1 MSKKLL
7 GLFAGIVFTVSVMV
21 VPVKA
26 EVPDIGDLSKYS
38 NEQLVAMILEMLTP
52 GSSAETDTTTPQT
65 GSSNWVSLGIPQGF
79 QFNTNLKL
87 GMTSNDVKYLQI
99 MLNSD
104 PDTAVAI
111 TGAGSKG
118 NETTYFGGLTQQ
130 AVVKFQEKYA
140 STVLTPLGL
149 TKGTGLAGA
158 GTRVK
163 LNEMLTQGVSD
174 TPVDVSSLG
183 MIECVTKGYAWNG
196 TKCYDP
202 KAEDGETPVVKPVEG
217 AGLEVAL
224 ASDSPATS
232 LVTGQSAAPL
242 AKFVLTNK
250 DAVEAKI
257 TRVELQRIGVS
268 ADATLANVYLFQGL
282 TRLTDSAAIS
292 QGKIAFNNP
301 NGIITVPA
309 GSSVVLTV
317 ASDIDTG
324 TSGQTI
330 GISLNSV
337 QSNVEVKALPVRG
350 HVQTVADAEL
360 AKVTVGTVVPESEDS
375 VNAGTANYTVFQAP
389 LTVSKRAVNL
399 KAVTLKAI
407 GSAPF
412 DSFENV
418 QLYVNGVEVGSPI
431 VLTSEGMATFI
442 LDTPHEIQSG
452 SAILEVRA
460 DIVKGSSRN
469 FSFSLQNAADLIAVD
484 TDYNVYTQV
493 AGVPK
498 TTALITIN
506 EGTVSVSQDSTFDA
520 TTVTGGVSNAVLA
533 KYSFKAF
540 GENVKVSY
548 LDVESSVNLDN
559 VSIYVNGAPVTSNVN
574 YTGSKLHFSL
584 GSSLIIP
591 AGEAVSVEVRGD
603 TKVNGEKLE
612 DTTNIKMTLVPYTN
626 NAQGVSSS
634 KMITVPSI
642 KTEGQELTVGSGE
655 LTISKRSGVTDSN
668 ISPNTDNQRIGAFT
682 IQAGDSEAVRVNNF
696 NVNLTGSLKTESL
709 SNLYLKYGSSE
720 TTPRSVQTNNNF
732 TAGGVVIPAGESM
745 NVDVYADVH
754 SVLAKPNTGPLATF
768 DKTDNS
774 AAKATATLV
783 VAGEK
788 TAGGTA
794 TVTINGISVTH
805 TIVANDEFD
814 AVATAIA
821 TLINANI
828 NVNGYVIAEADGAEI
843 TLTSRTIGTSGSF
856 KLAASVDGGTYT
868 IREDPG
874 GDISTAKDIEGT
886 DANATITLSDHVEIG
901 DLFTVVINGTTFTY
915 NAQAATPADV
925 YSGLKASIESDT
937 EIAKVVSVNTNGS
950 NLEITSKAKTTG
962 LTSIFAK
969 AEKGSTTSDAA
980 TVITTLGISATGVS
994 SNATL
999 SVNDETGQ
1007 TMTTATAT
1015 LNTPTLSSTSAAAQF
1030 VLGDSEAQ
1038 AAKYNFIATGGKVVV
1053 NKLKFTVAN
1062 PEAVH
1067 SITIDGKTQNVSGG
1081 ALTISG
1087 LNIEIPETRSGKA
1100 VIVKIKY
1107 NKVGIGGIEAT
1118 DDVKLTLNEVEYKS
1132 GNATREITGL
1142 TVGSGEMYVVAGH
1155 PNKVEIKKV
1164 TDNLRNGEVKVAEVT
1179 ITPTGGPIKL
1189 QKLPIQIDI
1198 SSGVSEASLDT
1209 GAKFIAKSSLLSS
1222 DVEVA
1227 LENSAGDKTASKTLD
1242 FSTGVTI
1249 TKAETF
1255 SIYVTNIKDAAKDNK
1270 LTTKLGAK
1278 SSFQF
1283 TDIEGN
1289 TANINGSKLLKANYD
1304 ESSVEISY

>member
-7 GLFAGIVFTVSVMV
+7 GLFAGIVFAVSVMV

-26 EVPDIGDLSKYS
+26 EIPDIGDLSKYS
-38 NEQLVAMILEMLTP
+38 NDQLIEMILEMLAP
-52 GSSAETDTTTPQT
+52 GSSAGTDTTTPQT

-174 TPVDVSSLG
+174 TPVDVSSLGMIECVTKGYKWDGTKCYTDEVVDVDVSSLG

-407 GSAPF
+407 GSIPTDA
-412 DSFENV
+412 FENV

-498 TTALITIN
+498 TTALVTIN

-603 TKVNGEKLE
+603 TKVNGEKLT
-612 DTTNIKMTLVPYTN
+612 DNTNIKMTLVPYTN

-642 KTEGQELTVGSGE
+642 KIEGQELTVGSGA
-655 LTISKRSGVTDSN
+655 LTISKRSGVADSN

-682 IQAGDSEAVRVNNF
+682 IQAGDSEAVRINNF
-696 NVNLTGSLKTESL
+696 NVNLGGTLKTESL
-709 SNLYLKYGSSE
+709 SNLYIKYGSSE
-720 TTPRSVQTNNNF
+720 TTPRSVQANNNF

-754 SVLAKPNTGPLATF
+754 SVLAKPN
-768 DKTDNS
+768 
-774 AAKATATLV
+774 
-783 VAGEK
+783 
-788 TAGGTA
+788 
-794 TVTINGISVTH
+794 
-805 TIVANDEFD
+805 
-814 AVATAIA
+814 
-821 TLINANI
+821 
-828 NVNGYVIAEADGAEI
+828 
-843 TLTSRTIGTSGSF
+843 
-856 KLAASVDGGTYT
+856 
-868 IREDPG
+868 
-874 GDISTAKDIEGT
+874 
-886 DANATITLSDHVEIG
+886 
-901 DLFTVVINGTTFTY
+901 
-915 NAQAATPADV
+915 
-925 YSGLKASIESDT
+925 
-937 EIAKVVSVNTNGS
+937 
-950 NLEITSKAKTTG
+950 
-962 LTSIFAK
+962 
-969 AEKGSTTSDAA
+969 
-980 TVITTLGISATGVS
+980 
-994 SNATL
+994 
-999 SVNDETGQ
+999 
-1007 TMTTATAT
+1007 
-1015 LNTPTLSSTSAAAQF
+1015 
-1030 VLGDSEAQ
+1030 
-1038 AAKYNFIATGGKVVV
+1038 
-1053 NKLKFTVAN
+1053 
-1062 PEAVH
+1062 
-1067 SITIDGKTQNVSGG
+1067 
-1081 ALTISG
+1081 
-1087 LNIEIPETRSGKA
+1087 
-1100 VIVKIKY
+1100 
-1107 NKVGIGGIEAT
+1107 
-1118 DDVKLTLNEVEYKS
+1118 
-1132 GNATREITGL
+1132 
-1142 TVGSGEMYVVAGH
+1142 
-1155 PNKVEIKKV
+1155 
-1164 TDNLRNGEVKVAEVT
+1164 
-1179 ITPTGGPIKL
+1179 
-1189 QKLPIQIDI
+1189 
-1198 SSGVSEASLDT
+1198 
-1209 GAKFIAKSSLLSS
+1209 
-1222 DVEVA
+1222 
-1227 LENSAGDKTASKTLD
+1227 
-1242 FSTGVTI
+1242 
-1249 TKAETF
+1249 
-1255 SIYVTNIKDAAKDNK
+1255 
-1270 LTTKLGAK
+1270 
-1278 SSFQF
+1278 
-1283 TDIEGN
+1283 
-1289 TANINGSKLLKANYD
+1289 
-1304 ESSVEISY
+1304 

>member
-7 GLFAGIVFTVSVMV
+7 GLFAGIVFAVSVMV

-26 EVPDIGDLSKYS
+26 EIPDIGDLSKYS
-38 NEQLVAMILEMLTP
+38 NDQLIEMILEMLAP
-52 GSSAETDTTTPQT
+52 GSSAGTDTTQTPQT

-104 PDTAVAI
+104 PDTAVAV

-174 TPVDVSSLG
+174 TPVDVSSLGMIECVTKGYKWDGTKCYTDEVVDVDVSSLG

-360 AKVTVGTVVPESEDS
+360 AKVTVGDVVPKSEDS

-506 EGTVSVSQDSTFDA
+506 EGTVSVSQDSTFSA

-574 YTGSKLHFSL
+574 YTGTKLHFSL

-591 AGEAVSVEVRGD
+591 AGQTVSVEVRGD
-603 TKVNGEKLE
+603 TKVNGEKLANAI
-612 DTTNIKMTLVPYTN
+612 NIKMTLVPYTN

-655 LTISKRSGVTDSN
+655 LTISKRSGVTNSN

-682 IQAGDSEAVRVNNF
+682 IQAGDSEAVRINNF
-696 NVNLTGSLKTESL
+696 NVNLTGSLKT
-709 SNLYLKYGSSE
+709 
-720 TTPRSVQTNNNF
+720 
-732 TAGGVVIPAGESM
+732 
-745 NVDVYADVH
+745 
-754 SVLAKPNTGPLATF
+754 
-768 DKTDNS
+768 
-774 AAKATATLV
+774 
-783 VAGEK
+783 
-788 TAGGTA
+788 
-794 TVTINGISVTH
+794 
-805 TIVANDEFD
+805 
-814 AVATAIA
+814 
-821 TLINANI
+821 
-828 NVNGYVIAEADGAEI
+828 
-843 TLTSRTIGTSGSF
+843 
-856 KLAASVDGGTYT
+856 
-868 IREDPG
+868 
-874 GDISTAKDIEGT
+874 
-886 DANATITLSDHVEIG
+886 
-901 DLFTVVINGTTFTY
+901 
-915 NAQAATPADV
+915 
-925 YSGLKASIESDT
+925 
-937 EIAKVVSVNTNGS
+937 
-950 NLEITSKAKTTG
+950 
-962 LTSIFAK
+962 
-969 AEKGSTTSDAA
+969 
-980 TVITTLGISATGVS
+980 
-994 SNATL
+994 
-999 SVNDETGQ
+999 
-1007 TMTTATAT
+1007 
-1015 LNTPTLSSTSAAAQF
+1015 
-1030 VLGDSEAQ
+1030 
-1038 AAKYNFIATGGKVVV
+1038 
-1053 NKLKFTVAN
+1053 
-1062 PEAVH
+1062 
-1067 SITIDGKTQNVSGG
+1067 
-1081 ALTISG
+1081 
-1087 LNIEIPETRSGKA
+1087 
-1100 VIVKIKY
+1100 
-1107 NKVGIGGIEAT
+1107 
-1118 DDVKLTLNEVEYKS
+1118 
-1132 GNATREITGL
+1132 
-1142 TVGSGEMYVVAGH
+1142 
-1155 PNKVEIKKV
+1155 
-1164 TDNLRNGEVKVAEVT
+1164 
-1179 ITPTGGPIKL
+1179 
-1189 QKLPIQIDI
+1189 
-1198 SSGVSEASLDT
+1198 
-1209 GAKFIAKSSLLSS
+1209 
-1222 DVEVA
+1222 
-1227 LENSAGDKTASKTLD
+1227 
-1242 FSTGVTI
+1242 
-1249 TKAETF
+1249 
-1255 SIYVTNIKDAAKDNK
+1255 
-1270 LTTKLGAK
+1270 
-1278 SSFQF
+1278 
-1283 TDIEGN
+1283 
-1289 TANINGSKLLKANYD
+1289 
-1304 ESSVEISY
+1304 

>member
-174 TPVDVSSLG
+174 TPVDVSSLGMIECVTKGYKWDGTKCYTDEVVDVDVSSLG

-407 GSAPF
+407 GSIPTDA
-412 DSFENV
+412 FENV

-574 YTGSKLHFSL
+574 YTGTKLHFSL

-591 AGEAVSVEVRGD
+591 AGQTVSVEVRGD
-603 TKVNGEKLE
+603 TKVNGEKLANAI
-612 DTTNIKMTLVPYTN
+612 NIKMTLVPYTN

-642 KTEGQELTVGSGE
+642 KIEGQELTVGSGE
-655 LTISKRSGVTDSN
+655 LTISKRSGVTNSN

-682 IQAGDSEAVRVNNF
+682 IQAGDSEAVRINNF
-696 NVNLTGSLKTESL
+696 NVKLDGASTVDVKQL
-709 SNLYLKYGSSE
+709 SDLYIKYGSSE
-720 TTPRSVQTNNNF
+720 TTPNPSVHSNNNLS
-732 TAGGVVIPAGESM
+732 TSGVVVPAGESM
-745 NVDVYADVH
+745 NVDVYVSVANVQQQTTTSSADMAV
-754 SVLAKPNTGPLATF
+754 SF
-768 DKTDNS
+768 NS
-774 AAKATATLV
+774 TNDYF
-783 VAGEK
+783 
-788 TAGGTA
+788 TA
-794 TVTINGISVTH
+794 TVTGTALSTDKFELTFEDSAQAEADVVEYTADETLTAEQVAKKIEEAITTAHGSDKPLNGKVTK
-805 TIVANDEFD
+805 
-814 AVATAIA
+814 AVATNNTIFVVLAGNSTFNSITKTVTNGATSVTASPKLQA
-821 TLINANI
+821 TLG
-828 NVNGYVIAEADGAEI
+828 V
-843 TLTSRTIGTSGSF
+843 
-856 KLAASVDGGTYT
+856 
-868 IREDPG
+868 
-874 GDISTAKDIEGT
+874 
-886 DANATITLSDHVEIG
+886 
-901 DLFTVVINGTTFTY
+901 
-915 NAQAATPADV
+915 
-925 YSGLKASIESDT
+925 
-937 EIAKVVSVNTNGS
+937 
-950 NLEITSKAKTTG
+950 
-962 LTSIFAK
+962 
-969 AEKGSTTSDAA
+969 
-980 TVITTLGISATGVS
+980 SATGVS
-994 SNATL
+994 SNTTL
-999 SVNDETGQ
+999 NVTEKAGQ
-1007 TMTTATAT
+1007 IITVATA
-1015 LNTPTLSSTSAAAQF
+1015 NLSAPELSATSAASQF
-1030 VLGDSEAQ
+1030 VLGDSDAQ
-1038 AAKYNFIATGGKVVV
+1038 AAKYSFIATGGSVTIQ
-1053 NKLKFTVAN
+1053 KLKFGVAN
-1062 PEAVH
+1062 SDAIE
-1067 SITIDGKTQNVSGG
+1067 SITIDGKTQTVYGNEV
-1081 ALTISG
+1081 TVTG
-1087 LNIEIPETRSGKA
+1087 LSINIPETRTGKD
-1100 VIVKIKY
+1100 IEVKAKY
-1107 NKVGIGGIEAT
+1107 NEVGLKGIDAT
-1118 DDVKLTLNEVEYKS
+1118 VGVRLTLKEVEYRS
-1132 GNATREITGL
+1132 GNTTKTIKNGNGMSD
-1142 TVGSGEMYVVAGH
+1142 VSSSPMYIVAGY
-1155 PNKVEIKKV
+1155 PAKVELKKV
-1164 TDNLRNGEVKVAEVT
+1164 SNSLADGKVKIAELT
-1179 ITPTGGPIKL
+1179 ITPAGDSILLK
-1189 QKLPIQIDI
+1189 KLPIKVTLTGTGVFDGSSSKIYAEGLLG
-1198 SSGVSEASLDT
+1198 SGVSAELGDTATAEQEIIFNGDT
-1209 GAKFIAKSSLLSS
+1209 GLEIA
-1222 DVEVA
+1222 
-1227 LENSAGDKTASKTLD
+1227 
-1242 FSTGVTI
+1242 
-1249 TKAETF
+1249 KAETF
-1255 SIYVTNIKDAAKDNK
+1255 SIYVDVVSGTVKDDK
-1270 LTTKLGAK
+1270 LTTSLGAK
-1278 SSFQF
+1278 ASFVFQ
-1283 TDIEGN
+1283 DIEGN
-1289 TANINGSKLLKANYD
+1289 SGDIGGDDDIYLLKENYD
-1304 ESSVEISY
+1304 ESASVEITY